1 MKYFVTVILTV
12 LSFTV
17 VAAVRSVV
25 SDLSISD
32 SADTEVS
39 TNIVLKINASRLE
52 QLSFSISFNSCD
64 TNEVLV
70 ALGTDANADG
80 DLSMD
85 ETDILFGCDCGAW
98 YRADLRTGES
108 VAQESNILVIGKRE
122 FDPSWD
128 LFKVVRRGAG
138 DIGESVFVCE
148 ERLRF
153 FISIR

>member
-1 MKYFVTVILTV
+1 MKYFITTLFTV

-17 VAAVRSVV
+17 FAAVRSVV
-25 SDLSISD
+25 FDLPMSD

-52 QLSFSISFNSCD
+52 QLSFSISFDSCD

-85 ETDILFGCDCGAW
+85 EADILFGCDCGVW

-128 LFKVVRRGAG
+128 LFKVVRRGVG
-138 DIGESVFVCE
+138 DIGESVALSE
-148 ERLRF
+148 ERIRF
-153 FISIR
+153 YIYMR

>member
-17 VAAVRSVV
+17 VAAMRSVV
-25 SDLSISD
+25 FDLPISD

-52 QLSFSISFNSCD
+52 QLTFSISFDSCD

-85 ETDILFGCDCGAW
+85 EADILFGCDCGVW

-128 LFKVVRRGAG
+128 LFKVVRRGVG
-138 DIGESVFVCE
+138 DIGEAVSLSE
-148 ERLRF
+148 ERIRF
-153 FISIR
+153 YIYMR